1 MANPKIDAFR
11 DQYQGAAT
19 VAGNALGV
27 SPDVLLS
34 QWGLETG
41 WGKSVI
47 PGTNNLGNIKDF
59 SGGGVPA
66 TDNMNGSKDKYRA
79 YNTAEEFA
87 ADYVGLIKRKYP
99 AAVGAGNDPTK
110 FASALKLGGYA
121 EDPNY
126 VSSLT
131 NTFNSL
137 TGSTVQAAPEGAQA
151 APVDPVAYSPAQSF
165 SEGVVGGLVATPEI
179 RQRSFNELPADA
191 NANRGATAPKPK
203 LTAYEQT
210 LELQAQGQAAR
221 AGYDIN
227 GIALVGAGVR
237 ANMPEVVTA
246 SLNNDATLAKVDSSP
261 IQGLQV
267 LDEATKQAKEAE
279 SQAQAV
285 GFWDK
290 ARAAYNAGGIGS
302 PVRALMDQLHL
313 SSIPADRVPFNF
325 MSDWESNLAGFDAGE
340 QEYLIANGQGS
351 QQAWTDAQMT
361 LLSRR
366 QLSKKLVGGSK
377 LTTLGAAGFVSM
389 IDPVGLLAF
398 GGVGK
403 VAQMAG
409 VGGAVLA
416 SQGRG
421 LAAVAAT
428 GVENV
433 VGGMLLDTTMAAA
446 GEHVT
451 MNDFANGMGFNFGFG
466 AGFGLLH
473 LPRAGRAKVDAALQ
487 EASQAAARREVAL
500 FQQAQENLGDG
511 ATPQQIKV
519 EVDRLQVKGMTDALE
534 QTLAPVPESR
544 RILPEDTGAAP
555 NVVDPAVQAAK
566 EERYG
571 TSFVADPAERALF
584 TQYYENAERVLR
596 ENTIDHS
603 RHSKL
608 VRAIGLQST
617 SAALLQSKN
626 PLAQA
631 LGVILLES
639 STGAAQR
646 GQTAALARSMNHTL
660 FLGDFNTV
668 YERSYFLWAREHGG
682 SQLGDYMYGDHYR
695 RFNREVAKLIEDRFY
710 TEGPILPAHP
720 AVEAAANLNFRGL
733 DRMRQAAQK
742 VGTVGAARLG
752 NNSFGYMTRVMD
764 STAIR
769 ALSEPKKKAI
779 VNILADQFEDLSG
792 WDKAFSQEH
801 ARRILALH
809 ENRALGSVD
818 MPLSIHDERMA
829 GIVADTL
836 KATDL
841 PPERVAELLGKFSR
855 GGANF
860 TKGRTKLSLNTPY
873 NIDGEQFTLMDIVD
887 TDVPKLY
894 RAYAQRM
901 AGEIA
906 LTQHGIQGRA
916 GLETLRQALQHG
928 PATHKLTEVEMKA
941 FDQIAAELLGSPFGT
956 RNRMLDA
963 AVLATSNVRLG
974 GMGFTQLG
982 EVFNGIHAVGLART
996 LATIPAM
1003 PRLIREVGQM
1013 VRGGE
1018 AKNKLLGS
1026 LELVGGEIGTEAYRH
1041 PIPFA
1046 QSDIIAKQAGVETYS
1061 RFERIL
1067 KLGQNIQAKLSF
1079 HRAIMSAQVRGFSEQ
1094 IVGKSFTFIK
1104 TGKELDGALKDMG
1117 ITPEMVAS
1125 LKADLP
1131 NIAVFKGD
1139 KLVELDLTKATNPQ
1153 AAKEYVQ
1160 AVHRG
1165 AAQIIQKTFIGET
1178 GKWAHDSFLRML
1190 TQFRGFGI
1198 ISVEKQYNRQAG
1210 VHGAAKALGF
1220 MLGAMSFAIPIQLA
1234 RLHASTI
1241 GLSRSKRD
1249 EAIERGTDPFT
1260 LIRASMNYTSA
1271 LGLMPDMVE
1280 ALSVPLGLE
1289 STDSAR
1295 GLSGDIGRIVPAAG
1309 LANDVLKAGKG
1320 VSSWSPLSSREAANP
1335 QEVLKGVMFMGRVP
1349 YVIPLVNALGTD

>member
-19 VAGNALGV
+19 AAGNALGV
-27 SPDVLLS
+27 SPDVLLA
-34 QWGLETG
+34 QWAQETG

-47 PGTNNLGNIKDF
+47 PGTNNLGNIKDL
-59 SGGGVPA
+59 SGGGVAA
-66 TDNMNGSKDKYRA
+66 TDNANGSKDKYRA
-79 YNTAEEFA
+79 YNSPEEFA

-99 AAVGAGNDPTK
+99 AAVGSGNDPTK

-121 EDPNY
+121 EDADY
-126 VSSLT
+126 IGKVT
-131 NTFNSL
+131 NVFNSL
-137 TGSTVQAAPEGAQA
+137 TGSAVQAAPAGAQA
-151 APVDPVAYSPAQSF
+151 AQAEPVAYSPARSF

-179 RQRSFNELPADA
+179 RQRSFNELPANA
-191 NANRGATAPKPK
+191 NATRGASAPKPQ

-246 SLNNDATLAKVDSSP
+246 SLNNDATLAKVDASP
-261 IQGLQV
+261 IQGLKV
-267 LDEATKQAKEAE
+267 LDEATAVAKDTE
-279 SQAQAV
+279 SKAQAV

-302 PVRALMDQLHL
+302 PVKALMDQLNL
-313 SSIPADRVPFNF
+313 SSTPADRVPFNF
-325 MSDWESNLAGFDAGE
+325 MADWESNLAGFDAGE

-361 LLSRR
+361 LLNRR

-377 LTTLGAAGFVSM
+377 LTTLGASAFVSM
-389 IDPVGLLAF
+389 IDPVGLVAF

-416 SQGRG
+416 AEGRG

-428 GVENV
+428 GLENV

-451 MNDFANGMGFNFGFG
+451 MNDFANGMGFNMGFG

-500 FQQAQENLGDG
+500 FQQAQENLGNG

-519 EVDRLQVKGMTDALE
+519 EVDRLQAKGMTDALE
-534 QTLAPVPESR
+534 QTLAPVPDSR
-544 RILPEDTGAAP
+544 RILLDAP
-555 NVVDPAVQAAK
+555 DVVDPAVQAAM
-566 EERYG
+566 EVRYG
-571 TSFVADPAERALF
+571 TTMVADPAERALF
-584 TQYYENAERVLR
+584 TRYYEGAERILR
-596 ENTIDHS
+596 ENPIDHT

-608 VRAIGLQST
+608 LRGTKFEST
-617 SAALLQSKN
+617 SATLLQEKN
-626 PLAQA
+626 PMAQA
-631 LGVILLES
+631 AAIFMLES
-639 STGAAQR
+639 PTGAAQR
-646 GQTAALARSMNHTL
+646 GQTVALARDINHKL
-660 FLGDFNTV
+660 FVGDFNTV

-682 SQLGDYMYGDHYR
+682 SQLGDYMNGEHYR
-695 RFNREVAKLIEDRFY
+695 RFNKEVAKLIEDRFY
-710 TEGPILPAHP
+710 TEGPLLPAHP
-720 AVEAAANLNFRGL
+720 AIEAAANRSWRGL
-733 DRMRQAAQK
+733 DLMRQSAQK

-764 STAIR
+764 ATTIR

-779 VNILADQFEDLSG
+779 VNILAQQFEELSG

-836 KATDL
+836 KAADL

-873 NIDGEQFTLMDIVD
+873 NIDGEQFTLMDIID

-906 LTQHGIQGRA
+906 LTQHSVQGRA
-916 GLETLRQALQHG
+916 GLETYRAAMLYG
-928 PATHKLTEVEMKA
+928 PDGHKTSEAGMRA

-956 RNRMLDA
+956 RSRILDA
-963 AVLATSNVRLG
+963 AVLSTSNVRLG

-982 EVFNGIHAVGLART
+982 ETFNGIHVVGLART

-1003 PRLIREVGQM
+1003 PRLIREVGQL

-1018 AKNKLLGS
+1018 SKNPILRT
-1026 LELVGGEIGTEAYRH
+1026 LEPQGAEIGTEAYRH

-1046 QSDIIAKQAGVETYS
+1046 QNDVIAKQAGVETYS
-1061 RFERIL
+1061 RFEKIL
-1067 KLGQNIQAKLSF
+1067 RLGQNVQAKLSF

-1104 TGKELDGALKDMG
+1104 NGKELDGALKDMG
-1117 ITPEMVAS
+1117 ITPEMAAS

-1131 NIAVFKGD
+1131 LIAKFQGD
-1139 KLVELDLTKATNPQ
+1139 KLIDLDLTKATNPQ
-1153 AAKEYVQ
+1153 VVKEYIQ

-1165 AAQIIQKTFIGET
+1165 AAQIIQKSFIGET

-1190 TQFRGFGI
+1190 TQFRSFGI
-1198 ISVEKQYNRQAG
+1198 VAVEKQYNRQVG

-1335 QEVLKGVMFMGRVP
+1335 QEVMKGVMFLGRVP

>member
-11 DQYQGAAT
+11 DQYQSAAT
-19 VAGNALGV
+19 AAGNALGV

-47 PGTNNLGNIKDF
+47 PGTNNLGNIKDV

-66 TDNMNGSKDKYRA
+66 TDNMTGSKDKYRA
-79 YNTAEEFA
+79 YNTPEEFA
-87 ADYVGLIKRKYP
+87 ADYVGLIRRKYP

-131 NTFNSL
+131 GTFNSL
-137 TGSTVQAAPEGAQA
+137 TGGTVQAPAAGAQA
-151 APVDPVAYSPAQSF
+151 VSADPVAYSPTRSF
-165 SEGVVGGLVATPEI
+165 NEGTATVPAATAATM
-179 RQRSFNELPADA
+179 QRSFTELPADA
-191 NANRGATAPKPK
+191 NATGRPKTAKPK
-203 LTAYEQT
+203 MTPYEET

-227 GIALVGAGVR
+227 GIELVGAGVR

-246 SLNNDATLAKVDSSP
+246 SLNNDATVSKVDTSP
-261 IQGLQV
+261 IAGLNM
-267 LDEATKQAKEAE
+267 LTDATEVAKGVET
-279 SQAQAV
+279 QAQAV

-290 ARAAYNAGGIGS
+290 ARSAYNAGGIGS
-302 PVRALMDQLHL
+302 PVKALMDQLHL

-361 LLSRR
+361 LLNRR
-366 QLSKKLVGGSK
+366 QLTKKLAGGSK
-377 LTTLGAAGFVSM
+377 MTTLGASAFVSM
-389 IDPVGLLAF
+389 IDPVGFAAF
-398 GGVGK
+398 AGVGK

-416 SQGRG
+416 AQGRG
-421 LAAVAAT
+421 LAAVGAT

-433 VGGMLLDTTMAAA
+433 VGGMLLDTTLAAA

-451 MNDFANGMGFNFGFG
+451 MNDFTNGMGFNMGFG
-466 AGFGLLH
+466 MGFGLLH
-473 LPRAGRAKVDAALQ
+473 LPRAARAHVDEALQ
-487 EASQAAARREVAL
+487 EASATAARREVAL
-500 FQQAQENLGDG
+500 FEQAQENLGAG
-511 ATPQQIKV
+511 ATPQQLKV
-519 EVDRLQVKGMTDALE
+519 EVDRLQVKGMADIMA
-534 QTLAPVPESR
+534 QTLAPVPEAR
-544 RILPEDTGAAP
+544 RILPEDVGTAP
-555 NVVDPAVQAAK
+555 NTVPPDVQAAK
-566 EERYG
+566 EARYG
-571 TSFVADPAERALF
+571 TTMVADPAERVLF
-584 TQYYENAERVLR
+584 TQYYENAERILR
-596 ENTIDHS
+596 ENTIDHT
-603 RHSKL
+603 RHSKVL
-608 VRAIGLQST
+608 KAIGMEAT
-617 SAALLQSKN
+617 SATMLQSKN

-646 GQTAALARSMNHTL
+646 GQTAALARAMNHKV
-660 FLGDFNTV
+660 FMGDFNTQ
-668 YERSYFLWAREHGG
+668 YERNYSLWARENGG
-682 SQLGDYMYGDHYR
+682 SLVGDYMNGDHYR
-695 RFNREVAKLIEDRFY
+695 RFNREVAKLVEDRFY
-710 TEGPILPAHP
+710 VEGPLMPAHP
-720 AVEAAANLNFRGL
+720 AIEAAANLNWRGL

-752 NNSFGYMTRVMD
+752 DNSFGYMTRVMD
-764 STAIR
+764 ANTIR
-769 ALSEPKKKAI
+769 ALSEPKKKAV
-779 VNILADQFEDLSG
+779 VNILADQFEELSG
-792 WDKAFSQEH
+792 WDKAFAQEH
-801 ARRILALH
+801 ARRILSIH
-809 ENRALGSVD
+809 ENRALGGVD

-860 TKGRTKLSLNTPY
+860 TKGRTRLSLNTPY
-873 NIDGEQFTLMDIVD
+873 DIGGEQFTLMDIVD

-928 PATHKLTEVEMKA
+928 PATHKLTEVEMRA

-956 RNRMLDA
+956 RSRPLDA
-963 AVLATSNVRLG
+963 AVMATSVVRLG
-974 GMGFTQLG
+974 GMGLTQLG
-982 EVFNGIHAVGLART
+982 ETFNGIHAVGLSRT

-1003 PRLIREVGQM
+1003 PRLMREVGQL

-1018 AKNKLLGS
+1018 AKNKILGS
-1026 LELVGGEIGTEAYRH
+1026 LETIGGEVGTEAYRH

-1046 QSDIIAKQAGVETYS
+1046 QNDIISKQAGVETYS
-1061 RFERIL
+1061 RFERVL

-1104 TGKELDGALKDMG
+1104 TGKELDGALRDMG
-1117 ITPEMVAS
+1117 ITPEMAAS

-1131 NIAVFKGD
+1131 KIAVFKGD
-1139 KLVELDLTKATNPQ
+1139 KLVDLDLTKASNPQ
-1153 AAKEYVQ
+1153 VVKEYIQ

-1165 AAQIIQKTFIGET
+1165 AAQIIQKTFVGET
-1178 GKWAHDSFLRML
+1178 GKWAHDSFLSML
-1190 TQFRGFGI
+1190 TQFRTFGI
-1198 ISVEKQYNRQAG
+1198 VSVDKQYNRQVG
-1210 VHGAAKALGF
+1210 VHGAAKALGL
-1220 MLGAMSFAIPIQLA
+1220 MLGAMSFAVPIQLA

-1241 GLSRSKRD
+1241 GMSRSKRE
-1249 EAIERGTDPFT
+1249 EAIERGTNPFT

-1295 GLSGDIGRIVPAAG
+1295 GLSGDIGRIIPAAG

-1320 VSSWSPLSSREAANP
+1320 VSSWSPLNDRDAASP
-1335 QEVLKGVMFMGRVP
+1335 QEVMKGIMPFGRVP